1 VEDPT
6 CARIAGILAFG
17 TVPKRAVKLP
27 NIEDARINRT
37 KIVDYLLA
45 VDHPEGAGKATSFPR
60 FGFSIA
66 DWQTFAGAPI
76 SHARVCRASKV
87 SESRFGTKYQI
98 DGPLACPDGRSP
110 AIRAVWIVDAGTDF
124 PRLITAHPLE

>member
-1 VEDPT
+1 
-6 CARIAGILAFG
+6 
-17 TVPKRAVKLP
+17 VKLP
-27 NIEDARINRT
+27 NVDNARIDRT

-45 VDHPEGAGKATSFPR
+45 VNHPEGAGKAAFFLR
-60 FGFSIA
+60 FGFTTA
-66 DWQTFAGAPI
+66 DWQTFAGALI
-76 SHARVCRASKV
+76 SHARVCQVTKL